1 MELFNKN
8 NKKKNSINDDV
19 RRTSMVQ
26 WGVAV
31 AILIFVIMVMVTNF
45 CVISRNDAYKTI
57 KSELILESD
66 IYAADIAHQL
76 ELTYS
81 AANSVAAIMA
91 DENKC
96 SNADIAWYAEKL
108 ENTQDSV
115 YMVIIADNKGN
126 GYTNDCQRINISDMD
141 YFVVSRNPR
150 YYITEDDGIIH
161 NRAYVMTVP
170 YYQEDISAGTIYMFI
185 SAESMAEMMPT
196 SAYDANGSFAICDV
210 KGNLLASVGAESV
223 FFENGL
229 FIENLQKSVFL
240 EEDIGVSRVLTR
252 FGNMAKFTFEAKYK
266 GEHKTF
272 VSVPLGISD
281 WQYITVLN
289 ADYVGR
295 MIDNE
300 WITAKNMT
308 IQLAVAAVVFV
319 LLVVAI
325 AIVNRVHYN
334 ERNKELAY
342 KADTDQLTGLNN
354 KIATERKIQEYIE
367 QNPDKQCLFFL
378 FDIDNFKKIN
388 DTLGHAFGDEV
399 LRSLGH
405 QLSNEFRVTDII
417 GRTGGDEFILFLK
430 DIKTDEILEK
440 EATRFA
446 NFFHSF
452 QAGEYVKYSAT
463 SSIGATVFP
472 RDAKDYHGLYTT
484 ADSALYEAK
493 RRGKNQ
499 MVFYNKDLEIITPD
513 KKKVTPIDSDMKK

>member
-1 MELFNKN
+1 MKFFGKN
-8 NKKKNSINDDV
+8 NQKNSISDDV
-19 RRTSMVQ
+19 RRTSMIQ
-26 WGVAV
+26 WGAAVAV
-31 AILIFVIMVMVTNF
+31 LIIVIMVMVTNF
-45 CVISRNDAYKTI
+45 CVISRNEAFKSI
-57 KSELILESD
+57 KSELILQSE
-66 IYAADIAHQL
+66 IYASDIAHQL
-76 ELTYS
+76 ELAYS

-91 DENKC
+91 DEEKC
-96 SNADIAWYAEKL
+96 SNDDIAWYAEKL
-108 ENTQDSV
+108 ENTQDNI

-126 GYTNDCQRINISDMD
+126 GYTNDCQRVDISEMD
-141 YFVVSRNPR
+141 YFVVSRNPQ
-150 YYITEDDGIIH
+150 YYITDDDGILH

-170 YYQEDISAGTIYMFI
+170 YYQDDISAGTIYMFI
-185 SAESMAEMMPT
+185 SAESMAEMVPT
-196 SAYDANGSFAICDV
+196 GAYDFDAAFALCDI
-210 KGNLLASVGAESV
+210 KGNLLATAGSETPFV
-223 FFENGL
+223 ENEE
-229 FIENLQKSVFL
+229 FIVNLQKATFL
-240 EEDIGVSRVLTR
+240 DEGMSAPRVLTR
-252 FGNMAKFTFEAKYK
+252 FGNMSKFTFEAKYK
-266 GEHKTF
+266 GEQKVF

-281 WQYITVLN
+281 WHYVTILN

-295 MIDNE
+295 MIEQE

-308 IQLAVAAVVFV
+308 IQLAVAAIVFV
-319 LLVVAI
+319 ILVVTI

-334 ERNKELAY
+334 ERNKELAD

-430 DIKTDEILEK
+430 DIKSDEILEK
-440 EATRFA
+440 EAKRFA
-446 NFFHSF
+446 NFFHNF

-463 SSIGATVFP
+463 SSIGATVYP
-472 RDAKDYHGLYTT
+472 RDAKDYYGLYTA

-493 RRGKNQ
+493 RQGKNR
-499 MVFYNKDLEIITPD
+499 MVFYNKDLELITPD
-513 KKKVTPIDSDMKK
+513 KKKVTPIDSDMK